1 MTEDS
6 SSEQDVPLSSL
17 GREVNAVNLISKLG
31 EDLLVEILI
40 RLPNPKSSC
49 RCKAVCKPWR
59 SIISD
64 PSFNRRF
71 IAHHQMFI
79 PSHDPQ
85 SILSFLPVPDNARPN
100 LRVFDCFKDLLLCG
114 FADETFG
121 ELERSYLVCN
131 PFTKQWIAL
140 PLAPITL
147 EIVYNGSAAVLVC
160 QPCSNY
166 KPESAGFVYS
176 EYRFR
181 VVRLLQFRRSMS
193 LEVFC
198 SESGEWTQ
206 WMVENSIKMPSTNV
220 VWWNEQ
226 LFWMHYDASSRC
238 SEALGYN
245 PFRPDV
251 PPDDMSVP
259 STLWNRLCYG
269 CGNFSISQGD
279 FHIVVLEVQGVDDGL
294 RNALSV
300 WRVEVEDGQHLWIQR
315 YEILLTTT
323 PSPTSS
329 SRLWGEYELDKCSV
343 LCLHPENPEVVFF
356 KYLDDCVFSF
366 NSSLGAGE
374 PELLSAVRLNPYE
387 PNWRALQ
394 PRASFWPTRIPRYDD
409 LRGMYDGSYEC
420 WVQTT
425 PRHPVVSWLLYILF
439 QFLVYTLGI
448 R

>member
-1 MTEDS
+1 
-6 SSEQDVPLSSL
+6 
-17 GREVNAVNLISKLG
+17 
-31 EDLLVEILI
+31 
-40 RLPNPKSSC
+40 
-49 RCKAVCKPWR
+49 
-59 SIISD
+59 
-64 PSFNRRF
+64 
-71 IAHHQMFI
+71 
-79 PSHDPQ
+79 
-85 SILSFLPVPDNARPN
+85 
-100 LRVFDCFKDLLLCG
+100 
-114 FADETFG
+114 
-121 ELERSYLVCN
+121 
-131 PFTKQWIAL
+131 
-140 PLAPITL
+140 
-147 EIVYNGSAAVLVC
+147 
-160 QPCSNY
+160 
-166 KPESAGFVYS
+166 
-176 EYRFR
+176 
-181 VVRLLQFRRSMS
+181 MS

-238 SEALGYN
+238 SEAL
-245 PFRPDV
+245 
-251 PPDDMSVP
+251 
-259 STLWNRLCYG
+259 
-269 CGNFSISQGD
+269 
-279 FHIVVLEVQGVDDGL
+279 VLEVQGVDDGL